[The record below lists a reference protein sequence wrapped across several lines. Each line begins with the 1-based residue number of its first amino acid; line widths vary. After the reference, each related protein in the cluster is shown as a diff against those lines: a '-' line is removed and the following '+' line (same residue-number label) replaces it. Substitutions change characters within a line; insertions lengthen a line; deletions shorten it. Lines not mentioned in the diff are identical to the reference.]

1 MHRRAG
7 VPHTP
12 GDSAGLTAQSID
24 RPRAG
29 GCPHPPGRGRCGIRY
44 HASREHEDRECPT
57 SVATTTTAAPIA
69 TRPHAASITRTGNS
83 AAATIIGWG
92 KGGKTLAGQVGRAGR
107 RAAVVEQSDLMVG
120 GSCINIACVPTKAL
134 IHDAE
139 SRRGD
144 DPQSWFDA
152 AVARRDTLTRAMR
165 ARNHSLLAAVDSVV
179 LVSGTARFTGPRE
192 VVVSGLDDRIRI
204 SADSL
209 ASTYLPRDGL
219 VTNA

>member
-107 RAAVVEQSDLMVG
+107 RAA
-120 GSCINIACVPTKAL
+120 
-134 IHDAE
+134 
-139 SRRGD
+139 
-144 DPQSWFDA
+144 
-152 AVARRDTLTRAMR
+152 
-165 ARNHSLLAAVDSVV
+165 AVDSVL
-179 LVSGTARFTGPRE
+179 LVSGTERFTGPRE